1 MSPRQTA
8 RAATR
13 YLLVGLVS
21 AGLASGAVTA
31 HAQDESAFHE
41 LETKY
46 IFGNFTVG
54 SATGIE
60 GEVAIEPETE
70 ADFGKRFGNYAASIT
85 AVELEYT
92 PTQYM
97 QIELGP
103 SFSLYSIQNVPGLN
117 NLNLGG
123 VNGFESDF
131 RFLVLDRGYSPIAVT
146 VSVEPEFHSL
156 DETSGANVQN
166 YGLETKI
173 EADAELIK
181 NRLFYAFNLLYEP
194 ETTAV
199 PAMGSFTESTLG
211 ASSALAFQ
219 IIPNYVI
226 GVDLWYLRHYDGAL
240 VNSFT
245 GDAVYL
251 GPTFFWRISSK
262 VLLSTSWQM
271 QFAGR
276 EVSVAGPLDLTDFS
290 RQRAML
296 LLEFEF

>member
-21 AGLASGAVTA
+21 AGIASGAVTA
-31 HAQDESAFHE
+31 RAQDASEFQE

-97 QIELGP
+97 RIELGP

-117 NLNLGG
+117 NLNMGG

-131 RFLVLDRGYSPIAVT
+131 RFVVLDRGPSPLAVT
-146 VSVEPEFHSL
+146 LSVEPEFHSL

-199 PAMGSFTESTLG
+199 PATGSFTESTLG

-219 IIPNYVI
+219 VVPNYVI
-226 GVDLWYLRHYDGAL
+226 GLDLWYLRHYDGAA

-251 GPTFFWRISSK
+251 GPTFFWQIRPK
-262 VLLSTSWQM
+262 VLMSASWQM
-271 QFAGR
+271 QVAGR
-276 EVSVAGPLDLTDFS
+276 EVG
-290 RQRAML
+290 
-296 LLEFEF
+296 

>member
-21 AGLASGAVTA
+21 AGIASGAVTA
-31 HAQDESAFHE
+31 RAQDESPFHE

-97 QIELGP
+97 RIELGP

-117 NLNLGG
+117 NLNMGG

-131 RFLVLDRGYSPIAVT
+131 RFVVLDRGPSPLAVT
-146 VSVEPEFHSL
+146 LSVEPEFHSL

-219 IIPNYVI
+219 IIRNYVI
-226 GVDLWYLRHYDGAL
+226 GVDLLVSSPLRWRARQL
-240 VNSFT
+240 VH
-245 GDAVYL
+245 
-251 GPTFFWRISSK
+251 R
-262 VLLSTSWQM
+262 
-271 QFAGR
+271 
-276 EVSVAGPLDLTDFS
+276 
-290 RQRAML
+290 
-296 LLEFEF
+296 